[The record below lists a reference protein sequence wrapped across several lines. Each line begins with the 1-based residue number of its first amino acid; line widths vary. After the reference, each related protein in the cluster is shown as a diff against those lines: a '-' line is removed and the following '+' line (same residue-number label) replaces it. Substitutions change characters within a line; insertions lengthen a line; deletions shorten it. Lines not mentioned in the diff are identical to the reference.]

1 MCKLEGHS
9 WKDSFR
15 ELNNKFVATF
25 ILDLAIWPGA
35 QALNFYYVP
44 PPLRLMYLNGIYLI
58 WSIIL
63 SYLKHNVSLS
73 LEYISS
79 DIRPPIFSDFYAEYI
94 PVGYQCSSIRM

>member
-15 ELNNKFVATF
+15 ELKDKFVTTF

-44 PPLRLMYLNGIYLI
+44 PPLRLMYLNGVYLM

-63 SYLKHNVSLS
+63 SYLKHNVSHQREGIYS
-73 LEYISS
+73 GT
-79 DIRPPIFSDFYAEYI
+79 PPFFILDTLGTA
-94 PVGYQCSSIRM
+94 